1 MAKKTKYSKQLI
13 NDICAEHAQG
23 RSIRSCLSPGN
34 KKENRPCWETFK
46 TWLNKNPEVR
56 EQYTQAKSDGIE
68 YLLSDSEEVIK
79 EALANSKLKEKTDLG
94 QTHLIKAYLDLNKWK
109 SEKLSPK
116 VYGKQSD
123 SLTLLGKD
131 ASIQVKWQ
139 K

>member
-1 MAKKTKYSKQLI
+1 MPTSNIPMIL
-13 NDICAEHAQG
+13 
-23 RSIRSCLSPGN
+23 
-34 KKENRPCWETFK
+34 
-46 TWLNKNPEVR
+46 
-56 EQYTQAKSDGIE
+56 KSAMLGI
-68 YLLSDSEEVIK
+68 LPKGVVVLEEVIK
-79 EALANSKLKEKTDLG
+79 EALANSKVKEKTDLG